1 MQLYSLDHPNQWIIL
16 MPSFS
21 GLPNIL
27 ILGGTADARI
37 LANRLAATGRFDVT
51 LSLAGRTEHPAQPDD
66 AVQLRRGGFGGATG
80 LADWVRTHNI
90 DLLIDATHPFAA
102 NITAHAAQAIQQTGI
117 PGFAIRRP
125 VWERQDGDCW
135 QAAQNVA
142 EATSLLGDVPRRV
155 FLAIGRQ
162 EIAAFAKASHHH
174 YVIRSV
180 DPIPLPPPLQN
191 AICITAR
198 GPFDVV
204 QETDLLH
211 THRIEVIV
219 CKNSGGTAT
228 YGKIAAARALG
239 IDVIMI
245 ERPQTSGLATAS
257 TIEDALHRIN
267 DFLG

>member
-1 MQLYSLDHPNQWIIL
+1 

-27 ILGGTADARI
+27 ILGGTADGRI
-37 LANRLAATGRFDVT
+37 LANRLAATGHFDVT

-102 NITAHAAQAIQQTGI
+102 NITTHAAQAAQQTGI
-117 PGFAIRRP
+117 PGFAIRRLA
-125 VWERQDGDCW
+125 WEKQDGDCW
-135 QAAQNVA
+135 HSAQNMT
-142 EATSLLGDVPRRV
+142 EATGLLGDTPRRV
-155 FLAIGRQ
+155 LLAIGRQ
-162 EIAAFAKASHHH
+162 EIAAFAKAPHHH

-180 DPIPLPPPLQN
+180 DPVSLPASLQN

-204 QETDLLH
+204 QETNLLCD
-211 THRIEVIV
+211 HRIGVIV

-245 ERPQTSGLATAS
+245 ERPKTNGLATVS
-257 TIEDALHRIN
+257 TIEDALRRI
-267 DFLG
+267 DGVLG